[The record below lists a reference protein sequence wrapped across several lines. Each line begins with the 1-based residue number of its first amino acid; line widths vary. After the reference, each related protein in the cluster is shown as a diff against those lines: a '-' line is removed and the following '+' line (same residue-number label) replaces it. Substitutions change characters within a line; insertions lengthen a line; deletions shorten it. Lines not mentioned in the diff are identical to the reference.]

1 MNELLKKLGSV
12 RHCPKGTFLFRQG
25 ERGGNLF
32 FIQRGLVK
40 AYYETLDGKEFIKS
54 FVTEGEFIASMQSTV
69 AGNPNSFTVLSLEDS
84 VVIDVPKQEVLN
96 LVANNPGLTDVLNS
110 MLLKLAM
117 KKERREYEL
126 LCMSPEERYLLFCER
141 EVGLLGRLSQNDI
154 ARYLGITPVALSR
167 IRRRVGFLIDRPS
180 TD

>member
-1 MNELLKKLGSV
+1 MNEQLKQLGSV
-12 RHCPKGTFLFRQG
+12 RHFPKGTFLFRQG
-25 ERGGNLF
+25 EDAGNLF
-32 FIQRGLVK
+32 FIQSGLVK

-54 FVTEGEFIASMQSTV
+54 FLTDGEFIASMQAVV
-69 AGNPNSFTVLSLEDS
+69 AGNPSSFTVLSLEDS
-84 VVIDVPKQEVLN
+84 SVIVVPKHAVLN
-96 LVANNPGLTDVLNS
+96 LVTDNPAMTGVLNS

-141 EVGLLGRLSQNDI
+141 EAGLVGRLSQNDI

-167 IRRRVGFLIDRPS
+167 IRKRIGFLANPAPRN
-180 TD
+180 

>member
-1 MNELLKKLGSV
+1 LNEQLKKLGSV
-12 RHCPKGTFLFRQG
+12 RHFPKGAFLFRQG
-25 ERGGNLF
+25 DSGGNLF
-32 FIQRGLVK
+32 FIQSGLVK

-54 FVTEGEFIASMQSTV
+54 FLTEGEFIASMQATV

-84 VVIDVPKQEVLN
+84 IVIDIPKQAVLN
-96 LVANNPGLTDVLNS
+96 LVTNNPDLTDVLNT

-180 TD
+180 E

>member
-1 MNELLKKLGSV
+1 MNEQLKQLGNIRRFS
-12 RHCPKGTFLFRQG
+12 KGSFLFRQG
-25 ERGGNLF
+25 ARGGSLF
-32 FIQRGLVK
+32 FIQSGLVK

-54 FVTEGEFIASMQSTV
+54 FVTEGEFIASMQAIV

-84 VVIDVPKQEVLN
+84 VVIEVPKDAVFN
-96 LVANNPGLTDVLNS
+96 LVINNPGLTDILNA

-126 LCMSPEERYLLFCER
+126 LCMSPEERYLLLCER
-141 EVGLLGRLSQNDI
+141 DARLLERLSQNDV

-167 IRRRVGFLIDRPS
+167 IRRRVGLGH
-180 TD
+180 TLE